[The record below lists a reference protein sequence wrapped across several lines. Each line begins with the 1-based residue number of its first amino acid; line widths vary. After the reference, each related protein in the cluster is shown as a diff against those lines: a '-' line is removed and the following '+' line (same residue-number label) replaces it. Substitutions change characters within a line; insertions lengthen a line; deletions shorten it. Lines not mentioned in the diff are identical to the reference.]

1 MAEVPRWTQNRT
13 RCRHCGV
20 RWGQSPLWLCR
31 QCDRVLGSYVPQTPT
46 TRHCRR
52 CGAAADTRES
62 LCTACWQIV
71 AAEITAAAE
80 AVGRPVEAPRRER
93 VIRGRTYVVVW
104 DGTGR

>member
-1 MAEVPRWTQNRT
+1 MPETPRWTQNRT

-62 LCTACWQIV
+62 LCSACWQALADEV
-71 AAEITAAAE
+71 AAACAAREAAA
-80 AVGRPVEAPRRER
+80 VPPRQER

-104 DGTGR
+104 DGTK